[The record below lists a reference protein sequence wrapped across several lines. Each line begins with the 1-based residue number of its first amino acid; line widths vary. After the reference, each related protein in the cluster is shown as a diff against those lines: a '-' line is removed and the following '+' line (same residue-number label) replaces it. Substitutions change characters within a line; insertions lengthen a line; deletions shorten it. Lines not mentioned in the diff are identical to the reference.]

1 MKSDEDGLM
10 KSDEDGV
17 MKSDEE
23 EDQSDENGV
32 LLSEVIQGGEM
43 GIQQSD

>member
-32 LLSEVIQGGEM
+32 LLSEVI
-43 GIQQSD
+43 

>member
-1 MKSDEDGLM
+1 M

-23 EDQSDENGV
+23 EEQSDENGV
-32 LLSEVIQGGEM
+32 RLSEVIYGWEM
-43 GIQQSD
+43 GIQQSDWNCDWGK

>member
-1 MKSDEDGLM
+1 MWM

>member
-1 MKSDEDGLM
+1 MQM

-23 EDQSDENGV
+23 EEQSDENGV
-32 LLSEVIQGGEM
+32 LLSEVI
-43 GIQQSD
+43 

>member
-1 MKSDEDGLM
+1 MWM

-43 GIQQSD
+43 GLQQSH

>member
-1 MKSDEDGLM
+1 M